1 MLVIS
6 PHTTYAAKRLVEEA
20 EVAGLELC
28 VMSVEDLVAVNFKL
42 DINEYSVLYVRN
54 PYLNG
59 SPEYLPQVVDLAKQ
73 FKAAGKKV
81 VDSNITEGKLGT
93 GKWEDYLA
101 LEKGGLLIPQTDL
114 LSGYKLPTTNYPLI
128 LKWIYGFKARNV
140 FLVNDENQLTKLLP
154 QHPHNEWLV
163 QEFIKAEYEYKV
175 ITVGY
180 KALPVVLR
188 FGINENGF
196 RTDFASACS
205 VPIHGLSGTPINR
218 HATTITRLAETASKA
233 LGRELSKVDI
243 LQKGNQ
249 LYILEVNRFPGL
261 DTFEQ
266 LTKFNVIKHFLD
278 YLQK

>member
-1 MLVIS
+1 MILIIS
-6 PHTTYAAKRLVEEA
+6 PKTTYAAKRLAEEA
-20 EVAGLELC
+20 EVAGLELR
-28 VMSVEDLVAVNFKL
+28 VMSLEELVAVNFKL

-81 VDSNITEGKLGT
+81 VDSNITEGKLGA
-93 GKWEDYLA
+93 GKWEDYQV
-101 LEKGGLLIPQTDL
+101 LEKAGLLIPQTDL
-114 LSGYKLPTTNYPLI
+114 LSHYSLLTNHYPLI
-128 LKWIYGFKARNV
+128 LKWIFGFKARNV
-140 FLVNDENQLTKLLP
+140 FLVEDENQLTKLLP
-154 QHPHNEWLV
+154 QHPQSEWLV

-175 ITVGY
+175 ITVGF

-196 RTDFASACS
+196 RTDFKKSDVVDAESI
-205 VPIHGLSGTPINR
+205 PQII
-218 HATTITRLAETASKA
+218 RLAELASKV

-249 LYILEVNRFPGL
+249 FYILEVNRFPGL
-261 DTFEQ
+261 DTFEE
-266 LTKFNVIKHFLD
+266 LTKYNVVKEFVK
-278 YLQK
+278 YLNK